1 MNIGCPWNAI
11 GVNLERRTQ
20 GGPSDSRSWTFN
32 RALDGVGFG
41 FQHTPTLNALYDT
54 GHVEVLRAVL
64 AILAPADDAAELVRC
79 VRLAAGPTALHARTS
94 GLTDRGA

>member
-20 GGPSDSRSWTFN
+20 GGPPNSRSWTFN

-41 FQHTPTLNALYDT
+41 FQHTPTLNALDDT

-64 AILAPADDAAELVRC
+64 ALAPADDAAELARVQ
-79 VRLAAGPTALHARTS
+79 LAADPTALHARTS
-94 GLTDRGA
+94 GLTDPGA